1 MRAAAL
7 LRPGARWL
15 LAVVLAGALAG
26 CGVTAPRG
34 SDGYADLDSLG
45 VADTDRV
52 LTLSI
57 GPALLRFAAAHVEDD
72 PETREL
78 LRSLDGV
85 RIRIYEIDG
94 DAARVAQRMGGISR
108 KLQAQGWEQVLL
120 ARSGGEEAHML
131 MKVVDSYFSQ
141 MHPEVAAIR
150 LAKAQEAGLEK
161 ISFAWLGSTDKGQRY
176 YYRVQGPTFL
186 IEHNNTQGNGNHI
199 HSVWRDFNGD
209 FGRDLLREHVASVT
223 H

>member
-1 MRAAAL
+1 VRAAAL

-131 MKVVDSYFSQ
+131 MKVVDQRICGMTVLVSDGESEAVVVNLMGDIQPRQFSNV
-141 MHPEVAAIR
+141 MTALDIDAGGAGEVRPDGVRPDEGASSPN
-150 LAKAQEAGLEK
+150 E
-161 ISFAWLGSTDKGQRY
+161 LGS
-176 YYRVQGPTFL
+176 
-186 IEHNNTQGNGNHI
+186 
-199 HSVWRDFNGD
+199 
-209 FGRDLLREHVASVT
+209 
-223 H
+223 